1 MNDLI
6 IISVIIAVAIIAG
19 IVIVWRQQMKMVKD
33 AEWLNK
39 NRPSHPSRKD
49 VNRQIYESDVVE
61 IDLQK
66 THRISGSDIHTVTN
80 NYIRRMNK
88 DKLITWTDK

>member
-1 MNDLI
+1 MNDLV
-6 IISVIIAVAIIAG
+6 IISVIIAVAINAG
-19 IVIVWRQQMKMVKD
+19 ILIVWRQQMKMVKD

-49 VNRQIYESDVVE
+49 VNRQICESDVVE
-61 IDLQK
+61 IDPQK
-66 THRISGSDIHTVTN
+66 NHSISGSDIHTVTN
-80 NYIRRMNK
+80 NYIRRMKK